1 METTTQENVRNRAYS
16 AGITIVSL
24 SMLGLFFTA
33 YKIVTPHLQFRKGS
47 AAQVQQLSID
57 LLQGASI
64 RPAASA
70 PAANTK
76 VSSSSLQKN
85 TAVNSPE
92 KNLPELTP
100 TQNTNQVLVPS
111 SSAIALTKKYISGRS
126 KGTSPTV
133 QKEGLD
139 TVNKDK
145 FVAGL
150 IADKTENTDKPLR
163 RTSTRIGVNLNGR
176 NVVVA
181 PEFLRDTKDEGTV
194 VVEITVNKAGEVIEA
209 IPNGRGTTTSNAV
222 LRAKAT
228 QAAKSTKFNADER
241 FEEQKGTLT
250 IVFSFN

>member
-47 AAQVQQLSID
+47 AAQVHQLSVE
-57 LLQGASI
+57 LLQGASL
-64 RPAASA
+64 RPAAASPAENTPVSA
-70 PAANTK
+70 K
-76 VSSSSLQKN
+76 SQKIES
-85 TAVNSPE
+85 VNSPD
-92 KNLPELTP
+92 NILPTSST
-100 TQNTNQVLVPS
+100 TQNKSQILQPS
-111 SSAIALTKKYISGRS
+111 STALALSKKYISGKS
-126 KGTSPTV
+126 KGSVPTV
-133 QKEGLD
+133 QKEGVD
-139 TVNKDK
+139 TLNKDI

-150 IADKTENTDKPLR
+150 LTGKSENAEKPQR

-194 VVEITVNKAGEVIEA
+194 VVEITVNKAGEVIDA
-209 IPNGRGTTTSNAV
+209 VPNGRGTTTSNAV